1 MRYQKHKMSDLQKK
15 TTSGLKWS
23 AIERLATQAIQLIIM
38 LILARMLG
46 PHAFGLIGMLAIFIA
61 ICQVFVDSGFSSAL
75 IRKTDRT
82 ESDFSTAFYF
92 NIVVSLVCYAAL
104 FIGAPYIADFY
115 QQSALI
121 DLTRV
126 LGLTVFVNSLSL
138 VQRAKLT
145 IEMDF
150 KTQAKASLASVGI
163 SSFVAIFLATND
175 YGVWALVAQTLTMAA
190 CNAIILN
197 VIHPWLPKR
206 SFSMESF
213 RNLFGFGSKLLLSG
227 LLDTIFKNIYQI
239 VIGKQ
244 FSAVEVGQFTQANQ
258 LSSMPAMTMTT
269 IIQRVTYPMMSQLQ
283 HSDDK
288 LEAAYLLTLRLSAV
302 VIFPL
307 MFGLAVIAQPLINVV
322 LGDSWQQAAA
332 LVSILSV
339 GFLLYPIH
347 AINLNLLQVK
357 GRSDLFLKLEIIKKI
372 ITTIILV
379 ITIPLGIKAICIGMI
394 IQSYLSL
401 WLNTFYTGRLTA
413 LSQMKQCKALM
424 PIWALSASCCLL
436 GWWVANQINPNHD
449 ITTIVTVVTIAIVSY
464 VLSIRLLQQD
474 LYQRIIS
481 VIFLKKLA

>member
-1 MRYQKHKMSDLQKK
+1 MSELQNK

-23 AIERLATQAIQLIIM
+23 AIERLATQAIQLVIM
-38 LILARMLG
+38 LVLARMLG
-46 PHAFGLIGMLAIFIA
+46 PHAFGLIGMLAVFIA
-61 ICQVFVDSGFSSAL
+61 VCQVFVDSGFSSAL

-82 ESDFSTAFYF
+82 DSDFSTAFYF
-92 NIVVSLVCYAAL
+92 NIVVSLMCYVAL

-115 QQSALI
+115 QQPALI

-126 LGLTVFVNSLSL
+126 LGITVFVNSLSL

-150 KTQAKASLASVGI
+150 KTQAKASLVSVGI
-163 SSFVAIFLATND
+163 SSCVAILLAING
-175 YGVWALVAQTLTMAA
+175 YGVWALVAQTLVMAV

-197 VIHPWLPKR
+197 VIHPWLPR
-206 SFSMESF
+206 QSFSMESF
-213 RNLFGFGSKLLLSG
+213 KNLFGFGSKLLLSG
-227 LLDTIFKNIYQI
+227 LLDTVFKNIYQI

-258 LSSMPAMTMTT
+258 LSSIPAMTMTT

-307 MFGLAVIAQPLINVV
+307 MFGLAVIAQPFINVV
-322 LGDSWQQAAA
+322 LGDSWQKAAA

-357 GRSDLFLKLEIIKKI
+357 GRSDLFLKLEIIKKF

-424 PIWALSASCCLL
+424 PIWSLSAMCCLL
-436 GWWVANQINPNHD
+436 GWWVANQINSNYD
-449 ITTIVTVVTIAIVSY
+449 IITIVIVVTAAIISY
-464 VLSIRLLQQD
+464 VVSIRLLQQD
-474 LYQRIIS
+474 LYQYIIS
-481 VIFLKKLA
+481 VIFRKKVGLKHG

>member
-1 MRYQKHKMSDLQKK
+1 MSDLQKK

-38 LILARMLG
+38 LVLARMLG
-46 PHAFGLIGMLAIFIA
+46 PHAFGLIGMLAVFIA
-61 ICQVFVDSGFSSAL
+61 VCQVFVDSGFSSAL

-92 NIVVSLVCYAAL
+92 NIAVSLVCYAAL

-126 LGLTVFVNSLSL
+126 LGLTVFINSLSL

-163 SSFVAIFLATND
+163 SSFVAIFLATNG
-175 YGVWALVAQTLTMAA
+175 YGVWALVAQTLSMAA
-190 CNAIILN
+190 CNTLILN

-283 HSDDK
+283 HSEDK

-307 MFGLAVIAQPLINVV
+307 MFGLAVVAQPLINVV

-332 LVSILSV
+332 LVSILSI

-379 ITIPLGIKAICIGMI
+379 LTIPLGIKAICIGMI

-413 LSQMKQCKALM
+413 LSQMKQCKALV
-424 PIWALSASCCLL
+424 PIWALSAICCLL

-449 ITTIVTVVTIAIVSY
+449 IITIVTVVTIAIVSY

>member
-1 MRYQKHKMSDLQKK
+1 MSELHSK

-23 AIERLATQAIQLIIM
+23 AIERLATQAIQLVIM
-38 LILARMLG
+38 LVLARMLG
-46 PHAFGLIGMLAIFIA
+46 PHAFGLIGMLAVFIA
-61 ICQVFVDSGFSSAL
+61 VCQVFVDSGFSSAL

-82 ESDFSTAFYF
+82 EFDFSTAFYF
-92 NIVVSLVCYAAL
+92 NIAVSLVCYAAL
-104 FIGAPYIADFY
+104 FISAPYIADFY
-115 QQSALI
+115 QQPTLI

-126 LGLTVFVNSLSL
+126 LGITVFVNSLSL

-150 KTQAKASLASVGI
+150 KTQAKASLVSVGI
-163 SSFVAIFLATND
+163 SSCVAILLATNG
-175 YGVWALVAQTLTMAA
+175 YGVWALVAQTLSMAM

-197 VIHPWLPKR
+197 VIHPWLPR
-206 SFSMESF
+206 QSFSMESF
-213 RNLFGFGSKLLLSG
+213 KNLFGFGSKLLLSG
-227 LLDTIFKNIYQI
+227 LLDTVFKNIYQI

-283 HSDDK
+283 HSDHK

-322 LGDSWQQAAA
+322 LGDSWQKAAA

-357 GRSDLFLKLEIIKKI
+357 GRSDLFLKLEIIKKL

-424 PIWALSASCCLL
+424 PIWSLSAMCCLL
-436 GWWVANQINPNHD
+436 GWWVANQINSNYD
-449 ITTIVTVVTIAIVSY
+449 IITIVTIVTTAIISY
-464 VLSIRLLQQD
+464 VVSIRLLQQD
-474 LYQRIIS
+474 LYQYIIS
-481 VIFLKKLA
+481 VIFSKKLA

>member
-1 MRYQKHKMSDLQKK
+1 MSELQSK
-15 TTSGLKWS
+15 TTAGLKWS

-38 LILARMLG
+38 LVLARMLG
-46 PHAFGLIGMLAIFIA
+46 PHAFGLIGMLAVFIA
-61 ICQVFVDSGFSSAL
+61 VCQVFVDSGFSSAL

-92 NIVVSLVCYAAL
+92 NIAVSLVCYAAL
-104 FIGAPYIADFY
+104 FISAPYIADFY
-115 QQSALI
+115 QQPTLI

-126 LGLTVFVNSLSL
+126 LGITVFVNSLSL

-150 KTQAKASLASVGI
+150 KTQAKASLVSVGI
-163 SSFVAIFLATND
+163 SSCVAILLATNG
-175 YGVWALVAQTLTMAA
+175 YGVWALVAQTLSMAM

-197 VIHPWLPKR
+197 VIHPWLPR
-206 SFSMESF
+206 QSFSMESF
-213 RNLFGFGSKLLLSG
+213 KNLFGFGSKLLLSG
-227 LLDTIFKNIYQI
+227 LLDTVFKNIYQI

-283 HSDDK
+283 HSDHK

-372 ITTIILV
+372 IITIILV

-424 PIWALSASCCLL
+424 PIWSLSAMCCLL
-436 GWWVANQINPNHD
+436 GWWVANQINSNYD
-449 ITTIVTVVTIAIVSY
+449 IITIITAVTTAIISY
-464 VLSIRLLQQD
+464 VVSIRLLQQD
-474 LYQRIIS
+474 LYQYIIS
-481 VIFLKKLA
+481 VIFRKKLA

>member
-1 MRYQKHKMSDLQKK
+1 MSELQSK

-23 AIERLATQAIQLIIM
+23 AIERLATQAIQLVIM
-38 LILARMLG
+38 LVLARVLG

-61 ICQVFVDSGFSSAL
+61 VCQVFVDSGFSSAL

-92 NIVVSLVCYAAL
+92 NIAVSLVCYTAL

-115 QQSALI
+115 QQPALI

-126 LGLTVFVNSLSL
+126 LGITVFVNSLSL

-163 SSFVAIFLATND
+163 SSCVAILLATNG

-190 CNAIILN
+190 CNTLILN

-206 SFSMESF
+206 PFSMESF
-213 RNLFGFGSKLLLSG
+213 RNLFSFGSKLLLSG
-227 LLDTIFKNIYQI
+227 LLDTVFKNIYQI

-283 HSDDK
+283 HSDHK
-288 LEAAYLLTLRLSAV
+288 LETAYLLTLRLSAV

-424 PIWALSASCCLL
+424 PIWSLSAMCCLL
-436 GWWVANQINPNHD
+436 GWWVANQINSNHD
-449 ITTIVTVVTIAIVSY
+449 TVTIITVVTTAIISY
-464 VLSIRLLQQD
+464 VVSIRLLQQE
-474 LYQRIIS
+474 LYQYIIS
-481 VIFLKKLA
+481 VIFRKKLA